1 MAIWVDFVK
10 TIEKGVLKVDFCSY
24 INVCVVFNE
33 SSDTGYMQNNHA
45 QMFIVSAPSG
55 AGKTSL
61 VRRSIKELKDL
72 TVAVSHTTRPQRPAE
87 QDGTDYHFVSR
98 ESFESM
104 IDSDQFLEYAEVFGN
119 YYGTSMGAVNESLG
133 EGKDVILEIDWQGA
147 AQVRQKL
154 ADVVSIFILP
164 PSRATLIERLRGR
177 GQDSDEVIDA
187 RTAEAVQEMQQ
198 YHQADYLI
206 INDDFD
212 EALSELKAV
221 VLSHRVQKSRQ
232 ALAHAGLITSLT
244 HD

>member
-87 QDGTDYHFVSR
+87 QDGTDCLLYTSPSPRDKRQSR
-98 ESFESM
+98 M
-104 IDSDQFLEYAEVFGN
+104 
-119 YYGTSMGAVNESLG
+119 
-133 EGKDVILEIDWQGA
+133 
-147 AQVRQKL
+147 
-154 ADVVSIFILP
+154 
-164 PSRATLIERLRGR
+164 PSSA
-177 GQDSDEVIDA
+177 
-187 RTAEAVQEMQQ
+187 
-198 YHQADYLI
+198 
-206 INDDFD
+206 
-212 EALSELKAV
+212 
-221 VLSHRVQKSRQ
+221 
-232 ALAHAGLITSLT
+232 
-244 HD
+244 